1 MGTHPDWSL
10 ASEITSTLGMPTT
23 AGYECPLIPEC
34 WHRWSDRTCCRLT
47 TDQMSKSSMV
57 CPQDREDEVAW
68 QGRVPSRE
76 CRACSRLGMDGVG
89 CKIVGL
95 HPHTRG
101 LIFIGSQDL

>member
-1 MGTHPDWSL
+1 MDLDFSQANEWG
-10 ASEITSTLGMPTT
+10 EITSTLGMPTT

-76 CRACSRLGMDGVG
+76 CRACSRLGMDGVKMLHG
-89 CKIVGL
+89 GAVSTEVLAVG
-95 HPHTRG
+95 TR
-101 LIFIGSQDL
+101 